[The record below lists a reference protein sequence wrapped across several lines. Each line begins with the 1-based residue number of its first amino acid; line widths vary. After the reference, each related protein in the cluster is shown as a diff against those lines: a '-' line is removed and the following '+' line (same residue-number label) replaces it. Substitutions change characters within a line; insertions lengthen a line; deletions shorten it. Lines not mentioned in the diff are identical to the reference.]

1 MGSSARRWGEA
12 SALSDEDEARRRLLE
27 AATRCIE
34 RRGNT
39 QVRMA
44 EVADEAGV
52 VRSTVYRYFSSRDD
66 LLLALLL
73 LQVEASM
80 QEAATS
86 LSRPADAARSL
97 VEMMTGAIG
106 SIPDDPLTLAF
117 MASESV
123 AVSNALEMGSDQIV
137 DAMMRHMGPLL
148 ENWQR
153 TGQLYTDLEP
163 RETLRWLHTTSL
175 FLLSRPWLRR
185 SAADK
190 QEFIERYVVRALVPA
205 AALAET

>member
-1 MGSSARRWGEA
+1 
-12 SALSDEDEARRRLLE
+12 
-27 AATRCIE
+27 
-34 RRGNT
+34 
-39 QVRMA
+39 MA

-73 LQVEASM
+73 LRIDATM
-80 QEAATS
+80 HDAATS
-86 LSRPADAARSL
+86 LSRPGDAATSI

-106 SIPDDPLTLAF
+106 SIPDDSLTLAF

-137 DAMMRHMGPLL
+137 DVMMRHMGPLL
-148 ENWQR
+148 ENWQH
-153 TGQLYTDLEP
+153 TGQLHTDLDL
-163 RETLRWLHTTSL
+163 RDTLRWLHTTSL